1 MPLTYA
7 MAALSVCCFML
18 GRIGL
23 HRQVTSSDPAGNGMA
38 TAFVQGFAKFGLE
51 LTVFLAVLYL
61 LCRWLPVRFGCVAIL
76 ALLSVAMAISVR

>member
-7 MAALSVCCFML
+7 MAALSVWCFML

-38 TAFVQGFAKFGLE
+38 TA
-51 LTVFLAVLYL
+51 
-61 LCRWLPVRFGCVAIL
+61 
-76 ALLSVAMAISVR
+76 LSKASPSSDWN